1 MIRDTV
7 YAFISLERQGGVL
20 IMNVNDPANPRL
32 VQYINNRSLTAGTGD
47 QGPEGL
53 VFVSAANSPT
63 SQPLLLLANE
73 ISSTVAVYQIG
84 LRGVLSTATASATTP
99 LHLFPNPTQGGRV
112 QLSRAV
118 SGTLHDVL
126 GRPVRT
132 LTKAQQFETTG
143 LAPGVYVLRA
153 EDGASTKLVV
163 R

>member
-1 MIRDTV
+1 
-7 YAFISLERQGGVL
+7 FISLERQGGVL

-32 VQYINNRSLTAGTGD
+32 VQYINNRSLTAGAGD

-63 SQPLLLLANE
+63 GQPLLLLANE
-73 ISSTVAVYQIG
+73 ISSTVSVYNIQ
-84 LRGVLSTATASATTP
+84 LRGTLGTKAARNAAP
-99 LHLFPNPTQGGRV
+99 LHLYPNPTQGGQV
-112 QLSRAV
+112 QLSRPV

-132 LTKAQQFETTG
+132 LLKARQFETAG

-153 EDGASTKLVV
+153 EDGASSKLVV